1 MDKKRKKKEMESGAV
16 KKKNGRGGSIGNIIA
31 LVTGALIGIIVALA
45 VFKFILITAVA
56 TGADM
61 EGTISSG
68 DRILGT
74 RLDVEEEEIERYDIL
89 FFTPS
94 DNPEKLCL
102 KRVIG
107 LPGETIEIRDGEV
120 YADGRLLDDSFV
132 KYPMNRRGDGIY
144 TIPEG
149 CYFFLGDNRNNSY
162 DSRFWDEKFVPL
174 DNIKAKARMAGTSFF
189 DMRWL

>member
-1 MDKKRKKKEMESGAV
+1 MDKKRKKKEMDSGVV
-16 KKKNGRGGSIGNIIA
+16 KEKKGTGDFKRNIIA
-31 LVTGALIGIIVALA
+31 LVTGTLIGIIVALA

-74 RLDVEEEEIERYDIL
+74 RLDVEEGDIERYDIL
-89 FFTPS
+89 LFSPS
-94 DNPEKLCL
+94 DDPEKLCL
-102 KRVIG
+102 KRVVG

-132 KYPMNRRGDGIY
+132 RYPMNRRGDGIY

-149 CYFFLGDNRNNSY
+149 CFFFLGDNRNNSY

>member
-1 MDKKRKKKEMESGAV
+1 MNKKRKKKEMDSGVV
-16 KKKNGRGGSIGNIIA
+16 KEKKGTGDFKRNIIA
-31 LVTGALIGIIVALA
+31 LVTGTLIGIIVALA

-74 RLDVEEEEIERYDIL
+74 RLDVEEGDIERYDIL
-89 FFTPS
+89 LFSPS
-94 DNPEKLCL
+94 DDPEKLCL
-102 KRVIG
+102 KRVVG

-132 KYPMNRRGDGIY
+132 RYPMNRRGDGIY

-149 CYFFLGDNRNNSY
+149 CFFFLGDNRNNSY

>member
-1 MDKKRKKKEMESGAV
+1 MNKKRKKKEMDSGVV
-16 KKKNGRGGSIGNIIA
+16 KEKKGTGDFKRNIIA

-74 RLDVEEEEIERYDIL
+74 RLDVEEEDIERYDIL
-89 FFTPS
+89 LFSSS
-94 DNPEKLCL
+94 DDPEKLCL
-102 KRVIG
+102 KRVVG

-144 TIPEG
+144 TIPKG

-189 DMRWL
+189 NMRWL